1 MTFSPSITNNHL
13 SVNIILFSTPILHF
27 ISPIHRYQ
35 ELRQRFEP
43 PNDKN
48 RWDSPLFKV
57 FNAVESNV
65 SSSVVS
71 LSKNASVSDAL
82 VSPEIDSAIQPESV
96 VQTISQPISEEI
108 VATKSSWK
116 PKAKAVPKASSSV
129 SAMGGVNGLDGAIP
143 SDNMSQLTISGSAIK
158 SSIDHSFSLS
168 FETAC
173 EKVAQ
178 VLLDQKDLPAPN
190 MSTVSL
196 PTGAPELL
204 YEADRV
210 TQEIVQKINLHQK
223 DHGEGTPILFEKI
236 QRSLVL
242 HRFISPSELDRIR
255 RQFVKTAGH
264 TADRQGAP
272 IGGLFIEFLSSQI

>member
-1 MTFSPSITNNHL
+1 MKFSPSITNNHL

-43 PNDKN
+43 PSDKN

-65 SSSVVS
+65 P
-71 LSKNASVSDAL
+71 LSQNASVSD
-82 VSPEIDSAIQPESV
+82 PEIASTIQPESV
-96 VQTISQPISEEI
+96 VQTVSQPINEEI
-108 VATKSSWK
+108 VVIKSSWK
-116 PKAKAVPKASSSV
+116 PKAKAIPKASSSV
-129 SAMGGVNGLDGAIP
+129 SAVGGVNGLDGAIP

-158 SSIDHSFSLS
+158 SSTDHSFSLF

-190 MSTVSL
+190 MSTVPL

-210 TQEIVQKINLHQK
+210 TQAIVQKINLHQK
-223 DHGEGTPILFEKI
+223 DHGEGTPILFEKF